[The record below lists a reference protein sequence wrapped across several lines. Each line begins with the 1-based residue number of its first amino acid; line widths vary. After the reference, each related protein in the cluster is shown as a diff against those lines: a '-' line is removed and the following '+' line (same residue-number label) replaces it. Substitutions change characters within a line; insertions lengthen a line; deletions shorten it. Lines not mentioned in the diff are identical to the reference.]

1 MVDLCPLG
9 TVNCLSSLHPKAVEW
24 IELFTAG
31 HFFESHQALEAAWR
45 DESLFKPVYYTKSED
60 L

>member
-1 MVDLCPLG
+1 MVNLSLLG
-9 TVNCLSSLHPKAVEW
+9 TINCQSSLYPKAVEG

-31 HFFESHQALEAAWR
+31 HFFDSHEVLEAAWR
-45 DESLFKPVYYTKSED
+45 DESLFKPVHNSKSED